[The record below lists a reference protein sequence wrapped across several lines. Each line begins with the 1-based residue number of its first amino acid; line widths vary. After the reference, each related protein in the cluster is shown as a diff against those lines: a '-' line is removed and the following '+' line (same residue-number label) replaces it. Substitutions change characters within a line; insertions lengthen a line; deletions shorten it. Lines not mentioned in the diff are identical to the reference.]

1 MSSEDNT
8 ERFERWKQE
17 NISTPPSLSQAS
29 LLLSRLQQSL
39 RLLSGDLNHDSL
51 RKVLKGVGRET
62 ALLTQILTA
71 KDLPLTSRL
80 SAAVGKLVA
89 ELSGEGKSLDASTL
103 RTLSHAI
110 DCLRG
115 FGTEKA
121 ISLQLQRLPMHVL
134 VLDDDPVCRKIMEQA
149 LDAEFMS
156 VVLCETAEEALN
168 RLNASC
174 FDVVLSDISMPEVD
188 GFSFIQRLRQIKLH
202 AQTPVV
208 FVTGLDDLVTRSK
221 SRLTGGCDLIAKPV
235 KPAELTVKII
245 AFAWK
250 NRLLHDPP
258 TTEPTPKPLP
268 SDRSRSGGEA
278 PGKRPGQSQIGVVSV
293 SPEGR
298 IKSINR
304 DAANLLGYSADELQN
319 EEIAR
324 FLTEKVEVGEAKA
337 LTADRLAEH
346 ARRATSTLVRGLHK
360 TGESYSMQLRVSRSG
375 TGKTALFV
383 CLLTANPE
391 PSAPPRTS

>member
-1 MSSEDNT
+1 MSFEDNT

-29 LLLSRLQQSL
+29 LLLGRLQQSL

-71 KDLPLTSRL
+71 KHLPLTSRL
-80 SAAVGKLVA
+80 SASVGNLVA
-89 ELSGEGKSLDASTL
+89 ELSGERKSLDASTL
-103 RTLSHAI
+103 RTLSHAV
-110 DCLRG
+110 DCLRSYS
-115 FGTEKA
+115 TEKA
-121 ISLQLQRLPMHVL
+121 ISPQLQRLPIHVL
-134 VLDDDPVCRKIMEQA
+134 MLDDDPVYRKIMERA
-149 LDAEFMS
+149 LGAEFMS
-156 VVLCETAEEALN
+156 VVVCETAEEALN
-168 RLNASC
+168 RLNANY

-188 GFSFIQRLRQIKLH
+188 GFAFIQRLRQIKMH
-202 AQTPVV
+202 ANTPVV
-208 FVTGLDDLVTRSK
+208 FVTALDDLVTRSK
-221 SRLTGGCDLIAKPV
+221 SRLTGGCDLIAKPT

-258 TTEPTPKPLP
+258 ASEPTAKPSL
-268 SDRSRSGGEA
+268 SNGLKSGSGA
-278 PGKRPGQSQIGVVSV
+278 PGKRTGQNRIGVVSV
-293 SPEGR
+293 SPEGW
-298 IKSINR
+298 IKSINP
-304 DAANLLGYSADELQN
+304 DAASMLGYSSDELRN
-319 EEIAR
+319 KETAR
-324 FLTEKVEVGEAKA
+324 FLTEQVEVGEAKA

-346 ARRATSTLVRGLHK
+346 ARRATSTLVRVRHK

-375 TGKTALFV
+375 AGNTALFV

-391 PSAPPRTS
+391 PLSPSRTS